1 MQYYPLR
8 PFLKI
13 HFFNKG
19 GGGGGSACGNL
30 ARKLVSLIYIAKKI
44 SNFMSDNF
52 STKNAVLALRVS
64 GEEDSYGTREIFKER
79 MGRCHELQIHDNGL
93 SSQNEK

>member
-8 PFLKI
+8 PCLKI
-13 HFFNKG
+13 HFSNKG
-19 GGGGGSACGNL
+19 GGDVCGNL
-30 ARKLVSLIYIAKKI
+30 PRKLVSLIYIAKEI

-52 STKNAVLALRVS
+52 STQTAVLALRVS

-79 MGRCHELQIHDNGL
+79 MGRCHKLQIHSNGL